1 MCYLGVRNIW
11 YSTKSVFVLS
21 QKTFCLPQPIWKECF
36 LNKRWK
42 GNGRNH
48 PHSFWNCFRGKVQVH
63 CALSI
68 FIISTFDAHTYLNC
82 VSAYNPA
89 SEFMYFISYHN
100 LNEKGIFLLL
110 KFINSTTDLFYNL
123 IYLSHSFLLSSL

>member
-1 MCYLGVRNIW
+1 MGGIILI
-11 YSTKSVFVLS
+11 L
-21 QKTFCLPQPIWKECF
+21 
-36 LNKRWK
+36 
-42 GNGRNH
+42 
-48 PHSFWNCFRGKVQVH
+48 FWNCFRGKVQVH

-123 IYLSHSFLLSSL
+123 IYLSHSFCYLHSNALSRITSCRLKRKGRQHSN